1 MSDRVLRGSRLGAVS
16 YENDRNTDLAPRQAT
31 MYDCPNGHHF
41 GVPFAADAEI
51 PATWECRLCGKS
63 ALRSGGD
70 PNPAPAKKVKPART
84 HMDMIRE
91 RRSTADLEEVLK
103 EQLAARA
110 AAAKKKSA

>member
-31 MYDCPNGHHF
+31 NYNCLNGHRF

-51 PATWECRLCGKS
+51 PATWECRLCGKT
-63 ALRSGGD
+63 AQREGGSSD
-70 PNPAPAKKVKPART
+70 APPTKKVKPART

-91 RRSTADLEEVLK
+91 RRSTAELEAVLK
-103 EQLAARA
+103 EQLAVHH
-110 AAAKKKSA
+110 AAAKKKTA

>member
-1 MSDRVLRGSRLGAVS
+1 V
-16 YENDRNTDLAPRQAT
+16 
-31 MYDCPNGHHF
+31 
-41 GVPFAADAEI
+41 
-51 PATWECRLCGKS
+51 
-63 ALRSGGD
+63 
-70 PNPAPAKKVKPART
+70 KKVKPART